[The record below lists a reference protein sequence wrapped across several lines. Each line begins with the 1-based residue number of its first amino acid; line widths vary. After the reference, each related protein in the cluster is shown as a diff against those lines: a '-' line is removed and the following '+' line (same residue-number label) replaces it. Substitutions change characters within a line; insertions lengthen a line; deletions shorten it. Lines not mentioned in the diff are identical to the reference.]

1 MGQSRLSLK
10 RRKVRTETSQF
21 NMGWRD
27 VWSTNQFRI
36 NSVALLRRQSK
47 RKDGSKSICQVHC
60 SSRSILI
67 ILWLQKWKIPDL
79 TLKKKERSKLDFQQI
94 QGVINNG
101 GPKAKNICKAE
112 TKLSSV
118 AIISI
123 EMERPFE
130 TKSNKEHLYNRV
142 THISVQKDWPKCL
155 VHKEESRSMH
165 NAVYTWIPLT
175 EQDLWNCT
183 EVMAHRECL
192 DQVNCSSYDECAALC
207 CFVSVCRNKML
218 IWDI

>member
-1 MGQSRLSLK
+1 MGQSWLSLK
-10 RRKVRTETSQF
+10 RRKVRTETSQY

-60 SSRSILI
+60 SSLTAEMEDSRSNF
-67 ILWLQKWKIPDL
+67 K
-79 TLKKKERSKLDFQQI
+79 KKKERSKLDFQQI

-112 TKLSSV
+112 TKLLSV

-155 VHKEESRSMH
+155 VHK
-165 NAVYTWIPLT
+165 
-175 EQDLWNCT
+175 
-183 EVMAHRECL
+183 
-192 DQVNCSSYDECAALC
+192 
-207 CFVSVCRNKML
+207 
-218 IWDI
+218 